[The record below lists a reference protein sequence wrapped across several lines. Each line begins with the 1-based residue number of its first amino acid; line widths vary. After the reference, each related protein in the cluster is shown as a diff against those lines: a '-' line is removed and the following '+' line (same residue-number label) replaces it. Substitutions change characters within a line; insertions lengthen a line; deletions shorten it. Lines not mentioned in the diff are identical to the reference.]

1 MDERICRDGTV
12 HSVIFQNAE
21 NGYTVLR
28 LLTEE
33 GEVVTVVGCIPC
45 VAPGEHLTVTGVW
58 EQHPQHGEQLRA
70 LELERSLPEDEEE
83 IFSYLSSGVCKGV
96 GPATARSIVERFGLE
111 SLDVLETAPERLTS
125 IKGVTARRAQEIA
138 ESFRRHMGLR
148 RLMAFLARYELP
160 PVLAMR
166 LRQEYGDA
174 ALEKLRENP
183 YLLSA
188 DACGVDFSIADGIAM
203 SMGFQPDSGQRL
215 QAAVTFELSHNEG
228 NGHVFLPRGKLIA
241 ATAQLLECGEDQPEL
256 ALDTLIEQGQVVQE
270 RVANVEACYLRRLW
284 EAEISVQKRLEALLA
299 AEPDQAPRAAQ
310 TVDKLERVQGLTYAP
325 RQRQAMELA
334 AGSGVLILTG
344 GPGTGKT
351 TTVRGIVALFQ
362 EMGLDIVLAA
372 PTGRAAKRMSEL
384 TGMEAQTV
392 HRLLGMSWNEA
403 THQVTFAKTEKE
415 PLEAGAVIVDEMSMV
430 DLPLFAALLCALRP
444 GTRLVLVGDADQLP
458 SVGAGNVFSDLIRS
472 GRVEAVFLREVFRQA
487 EQSAIIRNAHAVNL
501 GQPPKLTNDQG
512 DFFFLCRRDP
522 ERAVSTLV
530 ELCKTRL
537 PEKMGVP
544 AEQIQVLTPTR
555 KGPAGTMNLNRCL
568 QEALNPKTPEKRE
581 LLWGERLFREGDRVM
596 QTRNDYDVIWERP
609 DGTMGTG
616 MFNGDVG
623 RIVKIDDS
631 GEWLE
636 LNFDGRSAVYGAE
649 QLNELDLAYA
659 VTVHKS
665 QGSEYRAVVLAAMPA
680 APSLMVRGVLYTAL
694 TRARELL
701 IVVGDDAA
709 LRAMAAND
717 RRQKRYSGLRWRL
730 ANRRA
735 GQDSSP
741 TNV

>member
-1 MDERICRDGTV
+1 MEELICREGTV

-58 EQHPQHGEQLRA
+58 ERHPQHGEQLRA
-70 LELERSLPEDEEE
+70 EEIERSLPEDEEE
-83 IFSYLSSGVCKGV
+83 IFSYLSSGVLKGV
-96 GPATARSIVERFGLE
+96 GPATARSIVDRFGLE
-111 SLDVLETAPERLTS
+111 TFDVLETAPERLTTL
-125 IKGVTARRAQEIA
+125 KGVTTRKAREIA
-138 ESFRRHMGLR
+138 EGFRQHMGLR

-166 LRQEYGDA
+166 LRQQYGDA

-188 DACGVDFSIADGIAM
+188 DDCGVAFSVADGIAM
-203 SMGFQPDSGQRL
+203 SMGFEADSGQRL
-215 QAAVTFELSHNEG
+215 QAAVTFELSHNEN
-228 NGHVFLPRGKLIA
+228 NGHVFLPRAKLIA
-241 ATAQLLECGEDQPEL
+241 ATAQLLDCGPDQPEL
-256 ALDTLIEQGQVVQE
+256 ALDTLIDRGQVVQE
-270 RVANVEACYLRRLW
+270 RVANVDACYLRRLW
-284 EAEISVQKRLEALLA
+284 EAEASVKQRLEALLA
-299 AEPDQAPRAAQ
+299 APADRILHAAR
-310 TVDKLERVQGLTYAP
+310 TVDELERSQGLAYAP
-325 RQRQAMELA
+325 QQRRAVELA
-334 AGSGVLILTG
+334 ARENVLILTG

-351 TTVRGIVALFQ
+351 TTVRGIVALFRK
-362 EMGLDIVLAA
+362 MGLETVLAA

-392 HRLLGMSWNEA
+392 HRLLGMSWNEDA
-403 THQVTFAKTEKE
+403 RQVVFAKTEKE
-415 PLEAGAVIVDEMSMV
+415 PLEANAVIVDEMSMV
-430 DLPLFAALLCALRP
+430 DLPLFSALLRALRP

-472 GRVEAVFLREVFRQA
+472 ERVETVFLREVFRQA
-487 EQSAIIRNAHAVNL
+487 EQSAIIRGAHAVNQ
-501 GQPPKLTNDQG
+501 GQPPDLKSNQG

-544 AEQIQVLTPTR
+544 ADQIQVLTPTR
-555 KGPAGTMNLNRCL
+555 KGPAGTVNLNRLL
-568 QEALNPKTPEKRE
+568 QEALNPKSAGKRE

-596 QTRNDYDVIWERP
+596 QTRNDYDIVWEKA
-609 DGTMGTG
+609 DGTVGTG

-623 RIVKIDDS
+623 KIVKIDDS

-636 LNFDGRSAVYGAE
+636 LDFDGRSAVYGVE
-649 QLNELDLAYA
+649 QLNEVDLAFA
-659 VTVHKS
+659 QTVHKA
-665 QGSEYRAVVLAAMPA
+665 QGSEYRCVVLAAMPA
-680 APSLMVRGVLYTAL
+680 AQSLMVRGVLYTAL

-701 IVVGDDAA
+701 VVVGDDAA
-709 LRAMAAND
+709 IRAMAAND

-730 ANRRA
+730 ARGSA
-735 GQDSSP
+735 E
-741 TNV
+741 